1 MQESLGGESPGGT
14 SSTLLGVRGR
24 ARLYSRFDPRPGR
37 PLFGNF
43 GAVSTG
49 RPNMTHE
56 ISYISDAVSCVV
68 CPTEVDIALSLPQAQ
83 ARESGHSSP
92 TNHRRHTACSRAR
105 CANCRLAWHKRAW
118 GSTWTADV
126 GEPPPHTWTCCL
138 GQSYRAYRSLYDS
151 PATSRRVLQA
161 QRAPPGVDIHDKL
174 QL

>member
-1 MQESLGGESPGGT
+1 MWCVRRTADGGGPSQMGG
-14 SSTLLGVRGR
+14 V
-24 ARLYSRFDPRPGR
+24 YD
-37 PLFGNF
+37 
-43 GAVSTG
+43 V
-49 RPNMTHE
+49 
-56 ISYISDAVSCVV
+56 
-68 CPTEVDIALSLPQAQ
+68 VDIVFSLQAQ

-151 PATSRRVLQA
+151 PATSRCRRVLQA
-161 QRAPPGVDIHDKL
+161 QCAPPGVDEL
-174 QL
+174 QLRRGESKEGSGRDGIVPLMLQRVRDCMVQMPAI

>member
-1 MQESLGGESPGGT
+1 MRYRKVYIRRS
-14 SSTLLGVRGR
+14 
-24 ARLYSRFDPRPGR
+24 
-37 PLFGNF
+37 
-43 GAVSTG
+43 VSVV
-49 RPNMTHE
+49 
-56 ISYISDAVSCVV
+56 YVV

-151 PATSRRVLQA
+151 PATSRCRRVLQA
-161 QRAPPGVDIHDKL
+161 QCAPPGVDEL
-174 QL
+174 QLRRGESKEGSGRDGIVPLMLQSSEFRVITSQTTANRLS